1 MIRILVADDQLLVRA
16 GFRSLL
22 DGEDDIEDA
31 DCMGRDRGPRR
42 LLRPPLAP
50 VAASGWKS

>member
-1 MIRILVADDQLLVRA
+1 VIRILVADDQLLVRA